1 LAVHIKNHVAV
12 VDKKEVMQGQW
23 FGPSNGLPGGFWREL
38 WPISLPKF
46 SQTTS
51 QISTPNDSDGI
62 QMGISS
68 IKQCLLGP
76 RMKNEVMQGQWFGP

>member
-1 LAVHIKNHVAV
+1 MVWALRWLLAALWILVLALL
-12 VDKKEVMQGQW
+12 Q
-23 FGPSNGLPGGFWREL
+23 FLPN
-38 WPISLPKF
+38 F

-68 IKQCLLGP
+68 TKQCLFGP